1 MTQIEDQAGTPAAA
15 QQPEDLE
22 VRVAREL
29 LERAKAEG
37 VSLVGPGGL
46 LSGVTKT
53 VLQAALDAEMADH
66 LGYDRGERPPFPV
79 GNHRN
84 GSSPKTVLTE
94 VGPIPLEVPRDRN
107 GKFEPLIVPKHAR
120 RVAGFN
126 DAIVSLY
133 AKGLTT
139 GEIRAHLGEIYGVEV
154 SRDLV
159 SRVTDRVAEELAA
172 WQSRPLDR
180 IYPVLLIDAI
190 FVKIRDGSVANRP
203 VYVAL
208 GINCHGERD
217 VLGLWAGTGG
227 EGAKAWMAILAE
239 LRNRGVEDVCI
250 VACDGLKGLPEAIGE
265 IWPAATVQQCVV
277 HLVRASLRYASKKY
291 WSQLAKDL
299 RGIYTAPTEAAA
311 EQRFAEFEQVWGG
324 RYPAI
329 IRLWRSSGEQFT
341 PFLSFPPE
349 IRKIVY
355 TTNAIES
362 LNARFRQATR
372 RRGHFPDEQAALKV
386 LFLVIRTPVKNRTNV
401 TGGTPGWK
409 EALNSLTMYY
419 GDRITLN

>member
-1 MTQIEDQAGTPAAA
+1 MSKIDDQAGAPAAE
-15 QQPEDLE
+15 QSEDLE

-46 LSGVTKT
+46 LAGVTKT

-66 LGYDRGERPPFPV
+66 LGYEKGERPSFRP

-94 VGPIPLEVPRDRN
+94 VGQIPLEVPRDRD
-107 GKFEPLIVPKHAR
+107 GKFDPQIVPKHAR

-126 DAIVSLY
+126 EAIVSLY

-159 SRVTDRVAEELAA
+159 SRVTEHVAEELAG

-190 FVKIRDGSVANRP
+190 FVKIRDGQVANRP

-208 GINCHGERD
+208 GINCAGERD

-227 EGAKAWMAILAE
+227 EGAKAWMVILAE

-250 VACDGLKGLPEAIGE
+250 ACCDGLKGLPEAIAE
-265 IWPAATVQQCVV
+265 IWPAAAVQLCVV
-277 HLVRASLRYASKKY
+277 HLARASLRYASKKY
-291 WSQLAKDL
+291 WAQISKDL
-299 RGIYTAPTEAAA
+299 REIYTAPTEAAA
-311 EQRFAEFEQVWGG
+311 AARFAGFEQAWGG
-324 RYPAI
+324 KYPAI
-329 IRLWRSSGEQFT
+329 IRLWRSAWEQFT
-341 PFLSFPPE
+341 PFLAFPPE

-362 LNARFRQATR
+362 LNARFRQACR
-372 RRGHFPDEQAALKV
+372 RRGHFPDERSALKV
-386 LFLVIRTPVKNRTNV
+386 LYLVIATPQKNRANV
-401 TGGTPGWK
+401 TGGTQGWK
-409 EALNSLTMYY
+409 EAINALTMYY

>member
-1 MTQIEDQAGTPAAA
+1 MTQIEDHAKGQTVSGE
-15 QQPEDLE
+15 PEDLT

-46 LSGVTKT
+46 LAGVTKT
-53 VLQAALDAEMADH
+53 VLQAALDAEMAEH
-66 LGYDRGERPPFPV
+66 LGYEKGERPPFPA

-84 GSSPKTVLTE
+84 GTSPKTVLTE
-94 VGPIPLEVPRDRN
+94 VGAIPLEVPRDRN
-107 GKFEPLIVPKHAR
+107 GKFDPQIVPRHAR

-159 SRVTDRVAEELAA
+159 SRVTDKVAEELSA

-180 IYPVLLIDAI
+180 VWPVLLIDAI
-190 FVKIRDGSVANRP
+190 YVKIRDGQVANRP

-208 GINCHGERD
+208 GINCQGERD

-227 EGAKAWMAILAE
+227 EGAKAWMGMLAE

-265 IWPAATVQQCVV
+265 IWPAATVQLCVV
-277 HLVRASLRYASKKY
+277 HLARASLRYASKKY
-291 WSQLAKDL
+291 WSQISKDL
-299 RGIYTAPTEAAA
+299 RQIYTAPTAAAA
-311 EQRFAEFEQVWGG
+311 EQRFAEFEQAWGSQ
-324 RYPAI
+324 YPAI
-329 IRLWRSSGEQFT
+329 IRLWKASWEQFT
-341 PFLSFPPE
+341 PFLAFPPE

-362 LNARFRQATR
+362 LNARFRQACR

-386 LFLVIRTPVKNRTNV
+386 LYLVIQNPLKNRTNA

-409 EALNSLTMYY
+409 EAVNALTMYY